1 MDELSKSI
9 QEPVP
14 WCILFADDIVLV
26 AETKQSLN
34 ERLEEW
40 RVALEDKGL
49 RISRSKTKYLCC
61 DFSGVGDSEDT
72 QITIEDQ
79 VVPHIT
85 KFKYLGS
92 FVQSNGEIDSNITHR
107 IQAGWCRWKAAIGVL
122 CDKRFPSKLKGKFYR
137 IAVRPAML

>member
-14 WCILFADDIVLV
+14 WCMLFADDIVLV

-49 RISRSKTKYLCC
+49 RISRSKTEYLFC

-72 QITIEDQ
+72 EITIEDQ
-79 VVPHIT
+79 VVPQIT

-92 FVQSNGEIDSNITHR
+92 FVQSNGEIYSDITHR
-107 IQAGWCRWKAAIGVL
+107 IQAGWCRWKAATGV
-122 CDKRFPSKLKGKFYR
+122 
-137 IAVRPAML
+137 

>member
-14 WCILFADDIVLV
+14 WCMLFADDIVLV

-49 RISRSKTKYLCC
+49 RISRSKTEYLCC

-79 VVPHIT
+79 VVLQIT

-92 FVQSNGEIDSNITHR
+92 FVQSNGEIDSDVTHR
-107 IQAGWCRWKAAIGVL
+107 IQAGWYLAA
-122 CDKRFPSKLKGKFYR
+122 LKICIEEDGKSFEDNFEDGR
-137 IAVRPAML
+137 SLHV